1 MMGNWLALAL
11 IESEQSSTAEVR
23 GWIGERCVRVLEVAD
38 EWALVQPWDQPRQWA
53 LVRADLV
60 RASLAGQG
68 EGRVGG
74 RVGGGAT
81 PNSSIES
88 AISGEPEVKA

>member
-74 RVGGGAT
+74 GAT